1 MLQYI
6 YHYINDMEFSGV
18 FDTGTNPVRS
28 GKTKTIIYLKY
39 FLFIK
44 FRNMVYIDIKGVG
57 DIIIPFE
64 ELMKHKY
71 LKMYYELSL
80 VLTENKHKIVEKITA
95 DYRYTGEYN
104 HKIYK
109 EERDWFIDS
118 AYFTEDISTKIKKVD
133 SGKYYLYYAINPNDL
148 RNMNVSNAVDIAKFY
163 EVLYIRYGYEY
174 GKMFKGLF
182 EHYINMMLEYNIN
195 MIEEKVE
202 KISISQEDDK
212 NFFNLLELNKK
223 GMNSDIFNILYSSV
237 MSTKGQKKYAAH
249 ILDI

>member
-1 MLQYI
+1 
-6 YHYINDMEFSGV
+6 MEFTGV
-18 FDTGTNPVRS
+18 FDSGTNPVRS
-28 GKTKTIIYLKY
+28 GKTIIYLKY

-44 FRNMVYIDIKGVG
+44 FNNLVYIDIKGVG

-80 VLTENKHKIVEKITA
+80 VLTENKHKIVEKRTA

-104 HKIYK
+104 NTIYK